1 MIEVSGEVRT
11 PPMGSSRLQM
21 LVNIF
26 IHTCLLTSMVVD
38 IAWFQPREERLG
50 IHTGVSWA
58 VDQGEQVGPQVYRS
72 LRERIIRGE
81 LEPGALI
88 SEFEIARAFSISR
101 QPVREAFIKLAEEG
115 LVEIRPQRGTMV
127 RKINIASVM
136 DARFVREAVEAD
148 IVKIVAERR
157 DPRVISSLYAQIEAQ
172 RNVAHQKAGDFLQLD
187 EAFHRTLAVAADKAH
202 VWSIVNNVKAQMDRL
217 RQLSFVL
224 VSAAELAVD
233 QHHAVVA
240 AISEGDASG
249 AEAAMRTHLRRILSD
264 LPAMAELRP
273 NYFESF

>member
-1 MIEVSGEVRT
+1 
-11 PPMGSSRLQM
+11 MG
-21 LVNIF
+21 V
-26 IHTCLLTSMVVD
+26 
-38 IAWFQPREERLG
+38 
-50 IHTGVSWA
+50 HTGIIWA

-81 LEPGALI
+81 LEPGGLI
-88 SEFEIARAFSISR
+88 SEAEIARAFSISR

-115 LVEIRPQRGTMV
+115 LVEIRPQRGTLV

-157 DPRVISSLYAQIEAQ
+157 DPRVIASLQRQIEAQ
-172 RNVAHQKAGDFLQLD
+172 RKVAHQKAGEFLQLD

-217 RQLSFVL
+217 RQLSFVM
-224 VSAAELAVD
+224 VSAAERSPSTSITPSSRRSPKATPR
-233 QHHAVVA
+233 
-240 AISEGDASG
+240 G
-249 AEAAMRTHLRRILSD
+249 AEAAMRTHLRQILSD

-273 NYFESF
+273 NYFESFDFKSNINVNCN

>member
-1 MIEVSGEVRT
+1 
-11 PPMGSSRLQM
+11 
-21 LVNIF
+21 
-26 IHTCLLTSMVVD
+26 
-38 IAWFQPREERLG
+38 LG
-50 IHTGVSWA
+50 IHTRAIWA

-81 LEPGALI
+81 LEPGELI
-88 SEFEIARAFSISR
+88 SEAEIARAFSISR

-148 IVKIVAERR
+148 IVKIVAERC
-157 DPRVISSLYAQIEAQ
+157 DPRVIASLHRQIETQ
-172 RNVAHQKAGDFLQLD
+172 RKVAHQKAGEFLQLD
-187 EAFHRTLAVAADKAH
+187 EAFHRMLAVAADKAH

-217 RQLSFVL
+217 RHMSFVMG
-224 VSAAELAVD
+224 SAAELAVD
-233 QHHAVVA
+233 QHLAIVE
-240 AISEGDASG
+240 AISKGDASG
-249 AEAAMRTHLRRILSD
+249 ADEAMRVHLRQILCD

-273 NYFESF
+273 NYFENSDFQLNANVKCN